1 MSEWAGRVGILII
14 GSLYWDNANHRRAW
28 RRDRLDLGRRRYVR
42 VPIRYGRFSTTRQS
56 YTMVFSTSLAPEEY
70 GRAIVVPCRRRV
82 RSAADIVDEAVQ
94 LWTAETP
101 TGKNRW
107 RRVSAKYGWGCIG
120 LLPSPQRPLPADLCS
135 GWSQRI
141 SSDPCYR
148 SLSAA
153 DGEDP
158 AVNESGLLTIAW
170 PESEDGSGLEVD
182 LLLATA
188 TDPTIVSGRYP
199 TPREIGDKCNR
210 SERRAE
216 YFRENR
222 RVGIRTFQDAN
233 IEARLKSGKLG
244 A

>member
-1 MSEWAGRVGILII
+1 
-14 GSLYWDNANHRRAW
+14 
-28 RRDRLDLGRRRYVR
+28 
-42 VPIRYGRFSTTRQS
+42 
-56 YTMVFSTSLAPEEY
+56 MVFSTSLAPEEY

-82 RSAADIVDEAVQ
+82 RSAADIVEEAVH

-101 TGKNRW
+101 TGRNQW

-120 LLPSPQRPLPADLCS
+120 ILGSPHCPLPADLCS

-141 SSDPCYR
+141 SGDPCYG

-182 LLLATA
+182 VLLATA
-188 TDPTIVSGRYP
+188 TDPTIVNGQYP
-199 TPREIGDKCNR
+199 TAREIADKCNR
-210 SERRAE
+210 SKRRAE

-222 RVGIRTFQDAN
+222 RVGIRTFQDAE